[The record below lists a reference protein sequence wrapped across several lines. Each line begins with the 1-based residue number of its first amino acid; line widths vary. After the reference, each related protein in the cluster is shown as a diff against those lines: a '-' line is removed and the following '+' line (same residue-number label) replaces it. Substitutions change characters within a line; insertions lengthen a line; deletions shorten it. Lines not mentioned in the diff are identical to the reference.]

1 MNFDDL
7 TFFRDSLLEAVRLSG
22 STVDNI
28 SRPVYLSVCKSY
40 GIDGLTK
47 EQIQAHEEGWTH
59 LKKVAMRT
67 AEIEEQDFEIPA
79 ITGTKEYEEV
89 PLEEALYVLAPD
101 TTKECDN
108 LFNAY
113 DKFIKLNKY
122 VPRLSVFRQATID
135 TSLLK
140 DLYNN
145 DMCALDH
152 DYRINFKE
160 NAEKY
165 LLDKKSWNEE
175 YKAKFNEELKKHKKF
190 IFVSVGSFCNVD
202 FNFLSSMKSY
212 ADMNDAMIIGLPLFK
227 RYDKALYDFCVSPEV
242 RDYMWITFEDVI
254 LNSNLRAVVYKASC
268 TCKSTITSINQ
279 LVSKYDSSII
289 APGPYQQLKYIP
301 VMPDKTPYM
310 MSSTGCCTD
319 YEPVKKDET
328 VRIYTKSEKLAMDRL
343 SMKAALVVELGDND
357 TFTVRNI
364 EADEDGS
371 FIDLAIKYMAD
382 GSVKDITGSAYIMGD
397 LHAPNQNEALVEA
410 NLNAIWE
417 YNCEQV
423 VLHDSVNMAYV
434 SHHNT
439 DKSIVRA
446 QMVEEGRANILAE
459 VNSFANV
466 LEDISKLP
474 CVKNI
479 VIPYSNHPAH
489 LEQTIQNMSRMSK
502 DDINLRTM
510 LHSALA
516 MLDKKIV
523 LQYLTEELV
532 GVKLDKVV
540 WMREDEGREAFGV
553 QIGLHG
559 CEKVNGGRMTPTS
572 TNNAFK
578 KTVLAHRHSAG
589 IEGDT
594 ITVGIAC
601 EKDQGYNKGLSS
613 WTNSSA
619 IVYPNGKVQLL
630 TFVSVKGE
638 YKLWL

>member
-22 STVDNI
+22 STVENI
-28 SRPVYLSVCKSY
+28 SRPVYLAVCKSY

-47 EQIQAHEEGWTH
+47 EEIQHYKEGWTH
-59 LKKVAMRT
+59 LKRSAMRT
-67 AEIEEQDFEIPA
+67 AEIESQDFEIPE
-79 ITGTKEYEEV
+79 ITGDKDDITV
-89 PLEEALYVLAPD
+89 EEALYILEPD
-101 TTKECDN
+101 TSNVCED
-108 LFNAY
+108 LFKDY
-113 DKFIKLNKY
+113 DKFVKLNKY
-122 VPRLSVFRQATID
+122 VPRLSVFRKFTEETELLRKMYHND
-135 TSLLK
+135 MSLL
-140 DLYNN
+140 DN
-145 DMCALDH
+145 
-152 DYRINFKE
+152 DYRINYKE
-160 NAEKY
+160 NASTY
-165 LLDKKSWNEE
+165 LFDKKSWNSD
-175 YKAKFNEELKKHKKF
+175 YVKAFNEELKKHKKF

-202 FNFLSSMKSY
+202 FNFLSAIKNY
-212 ADMNDAMIIGLPLFK
+212 ANMNGAMVIGLPLFK
-227 RYDKALYDFCVSPEV
+227 RYDKALYDFCISPDV
-242 RDYMWITFEDVI
+242 RNYMWITFEDVI

-268 TCKSTITSINQ
+268 TGKSSITSMNQ
-279 LVSKYDSSII
+279 LVSRYDSSII
-289 APGPYQQLKYIP
+289 MPGSYQQLKYIP
-301 VMPDKTPYM
+301 VMKDKTPYM

-319 YEPVKKDET
+319 YEPVRKDEE
-328 VRIYTKSEKLAMDRL
+328 VKIFTKSEKLTMDRL

-364 EADEDGS
+364 EADKDGS
-371 FIDLAIKYMAD
+371 FIDLALKYHSD
-382 GSVKDITGSAYIMGD
+382 GETVEDITGSTFIIGD

-417 YNCEQV
+417 YNCSQV

-434 SHHNT
+434 SHHNAE
-439 DKSIVRA
+439 KSITRA
-446 QMVEEGRANILAE
+446 QLIEEGKANVLAE
-459 VNSFANV
+459 VNALANI
-466 LEDISKLP
+466 LEDIAKLP
-474 CVKNI
+474 CVKDI
-479 VIPYSNHPAH
+479 VIPYSNHPSH

-510 LHSALA
+510 LHSAIA

-532 GVKLDKVV
+532 GVKIDKVV
-540 WMREDEGREAFGV
+540 WMKEDEGRKAYGV

-589 IEGDT
+589 IDGDT